1 MSQVQRRQFLLTA
14 GALLA
19 APLLAAAQA
28 DKKTYRVAWVLAVS
42 TPAEMAGPNP
52 THSLTRAFVH
62 SLRDLGYVEG
72 RNLILERRS
81 AEGRP
86 ERYPAIVAELLRLEP
101 DVIVMTGI
109 AGPRAAKEATHTV
122 PIVMCGVSQPVEN
135 GLVESLARP
144 GGNITGVTGDTG
156 PEEEAKRLQLLQQAI
171 PQLSRV
177 AYLSTG
183 RTWEGLMGRAVRD
196 AARAMGLE
204 LVHVEHLTAD
214 LKATFAALGRQRPG
228 ALFASST
235 PETFAHRPEIARFA
249 VERRLP
255 GIYPYTGMAEAGGL
269 MAYAVVPQQPG
280 RNRCAHYVD
289 RILKGTKPADLP
301 VEQPSKFELVIN
313 MKTAKSLG
321 LTLPQSLLIRADRV
335 IE

>member
-1 MSQVQRRQFLLTA
+1 
-14 GALLA
+14 
-19 APLLAAAQA
+19 
-28 DKKTYRVAWVLAVS
+28 VAWVLAVS

-81 AEGRP
+81 VEGRP
-86 ERYPAIVAELLRLEP
+86 ERYPAIVAELLRLQP
-101 DVIVMTGI
+101 DAIVMTGI
-109 AGPRAAKEATHTV
+109 AGPRAAKEATRTV
-122 PIVMCGVSQPVEN
+122 PIVICGGSQPVEN

-144 GGNITGVTGDTG
+144 GGNVTGVTLDTG
-156 PEEEAKRLQLLQQAI
+156 PDEEAKRLQLLQQAI

-177 AYLSTG
+177 AYLSTR
-183 RTWEGLMGRAVRD
+183 RTWEGPMGRAVRD
-196 AARAMGLE
+196 AASTTGLE

-214 LKATFAALGRQRPG
+214 LKATFAALGRQRPE

-249 VERRLP
+249 VERRVP
-255 GIYPYTGMAEAGGL
+255 GIYPYTVMAEAGGL
-269 MAYAVVPQQPG
+269 IAYAAVPSPPG
-280 RNRCAHYVD
+280 TTRCADYVD
-289 RILKGTKPADLP
+289 KILKGAKPADLP
-301 VEQPSKFELVIN
+301 VEQPSRFELVLN
-313 MKTAKSLG
+313 LKAARALG
-321 LTLPQSLLIRADRV
+321 LTFPQSLLLRADHV